1 MLFDKRVKRA
11 INCDFLV
18 YISKVLV
25 CFLVGTLV
33 WLLKTLVVKVFVSF
47 LYVSTYFDR
56 IQESLLNQFVIE
68 TLSDLH

>member
-1 MLFDKRVKRA
+1 
-11 INCDFLV
+11 
-18 YISKVLV
+18 V